1 MRKKALAI
9 FAILFLIFT
18 ALSFSLHIK
27 NVRAQDDDFGVNAV
41 YHTIGIMRNG
51 YVVINDTVEIEIRG
65 QQPNSFLI
73 GFPYKYGSYVLKCIA
88 YNETTVF
95 PVNLGVPLGGRAGFY
110 AVEVKPEVLPQ
121 NFTVLFILSNE
132 LLQQS
137 GTTYTLDFPAYPSLT
152 KEVKNC
158 SVKIDLPT
166 GAENINVVKGGEATN
181 KTEFSMEKLAAYTY
195 SAANVTFSLANDEIQ
210 LLDVKELK
218 REIWISGTGEIQG
231 SDSYYITNE
240 APSNLNYTIII
251 LPPNASNPI
260 AYDQFG
266 RSMSSSWV
274 NQTTG
279 LYRVDFDSPPRSNE
293 SIRFNVKYSLPSQYL
308 TAQAMA
314 NSFNASSIL
323 FQNINYYVEKA
334 SLTLTLPEGART
346 TSFENTFTSNS
357 EVSRDVFQE
366 ILTVNINGASYL
378 ESVVASEK
386 ILQVSYEYNPLWL
399 AFRPTLWMWAL
410 ALVGCTV
417 VFVWKRPKAAPVQVE
432 VLGAGLQPEYVKSF
446 VRMYEEKRKILFEL
460 DSLEAR
466 VRKGR
471 IPRRRYK
478 VQRRT
483 FEMRLNTL
491 ERNLAE
497 LEDRMRKAGGLY
509 ADLMRQLEIAEAQ
522 ISEAETNMK
531 SIEVRHS
538 QGTLSLEAYRK
549 LLADYQQ
556 RKDKAQTTIN
566 GILLR
571 LREETR

>member
-1 MRKKALAI
+1 MRKNVFI
-9 FAILFLIFT
+9 TFAILFFMFA
-18 ALSFSLHIK
+18 ALSFSLCIK
-27 NVRAQDDDFGVNAV
+27 TVSAQVDNFNISHV
-41 YHTIGIMRNG
+41 YHTVGIMRNG
-51 YVVINDTVEIEIRG
+51 YVVINDTVEIEIYG
-65 QQPNSFLI
+65 QPPNSFSI

-95 PVNLGVPLGGRAGFY
+95 PVNLNAPLGGRAGFY
-110 AVEVKPEVLPQ
+110 AVEVRSEALPQ
-121 NFTVLFILSNE
+121 KFTVLFILSNE

-137 GTTYTLDFPAYPSLT
+137 GTAYTLDFPTYPSLT
-152 KEVKNC
+152 KDVENC
-158 SVKIDLPT
+158 SVKIDLPA
-166 GAENINVVKGGEATN
+166 GVRSVNVVKDGEAID
-181 KTEFSMEKLAAYTY
+181 KTEFSTENLTAYAY
-195 SAANVTFSLANDEIQ
+195 SMANVAFSLTGDEIQ

-218 REIWISGTGEIQG
+218 REIWIGGTGEIQG

-240 APSNLNYTIII
+240 SPSDLNYTIII
-251 LPPNASNPI
+251 LPQNASNPI

-266 RSMSSSWV
+266 ISMSSSWV

-279 LYRVDFDSPPRSNE
+279 LYKVNFDLPPRSNE
-293 SIRFNVKYSLPSQYL
+293 SVRFNVKYSLPSQIL
-308 TAQAMA
+308 TTQGIVK
-314 NSFNASSIL
+314 NFNASSVL

-334 SLTLTLPEGART
+334 SLILTLPEGART
-346 TSFENTFTSNS
+346 TAFESTFADNN

-366 ILTVNINGASYL
+366 ALTVNIEGASYL
-378 ESVVASEK
+378 ESALPSEK

-399 AFRPTLWMWAL
+399 AFRPTLWMWAF

-417 VFVWKRPKAAPVQVE
+417 AFVWKRPKAAPVHVE
-432 VLGAGLQPEYVKSF
+432 VLGAKLQPEYVKSF

-460 DSLEAR
+460 DSLETR

-483 FEMRLNTL
+483 FEMRLNAL

-497 LEDRMRKAGGLY
+497 LKDRMRKAGGLY
-509 ADLMRQLEIAEAQ
+509 ADLMRQLEIAETE
-522 ISEAETNMK
+522 INEAETNIK